1 MRQSLVVHTLLV
13 AALLVFALVACP
25 GAAPPASAQLGTTV
39 IFFDNFESGQ
49 GDWYPDN
56 GVWEMGHPT
65 AGPGEPHSEQNCWAT
80 VLGGNF
86 TAYIRSRLISP
97 EIQLPTL
104 TGQDELWLQFW
115 TWADYAASSY
125 SYVEVRYELP
135 GGGWSGWVDLDTG
148 YGFTY
153 PDWARVWVDLS
164 AYAGKTVQIGF
175 LHYPYETESYGW
187 CIDDVQIAVETPQ
200 FPHPE
205 DFELGWDGWHADNG
219 VWEIGTPTAGPG
231 AAHSGTSCAGTVLD
245 GTFPAY
251 IRSRLISPSIQ
262 LPALNAG
269 DELWLQ
275 FWTWAD
281 YAASS
286 YSYVEVRYKLP
297 GGGWSGWVDLDT
309 GYGFTYPDWAR
320 VWVDL
325 SAYAGKTVQIGF
337 LHYPYETESFGWCID
352 DVQVSVETP
361 HFRRPENFESGW
373 DGWHADN
380 GVWEVG
386 TPTAGPE
393 SAHSGTSC
401 VGTVLGGTFP
411 AYIRSRLI
419 SPSVR
424 LPSIPNPNPENEKL
438 WLQFWTWADYVSSS
452 YCYVQ
457 VMYQLPDGSWS
468 GWEDLDTGEGVTNP
482 VWARVR
488 ADLGAYA
495 GKKVRIGF
503 LHYPYGTESFG
514 WYIDDVTIL
523 AHTDTVGLYNPTTS
537 TFFLR
542 NSNTAGAAD
551 LTYRFGPTS
560 SSWVPLSANWDGDHD
575 DSSGLYDPI
584 AGKFYLRNANSP
596 GPANLTF
603 PFGPAPSTWKPLTGD
618 WNGDDTDSI
627 GLYSQATGTVY
638 LRNSNSAGPAD
649 LTFRFGPAP
658 TTWLPITGDWD
669 GDGIDT
675 IGLYDPT
682 AGKFYLRNSNSPGP
696 ADLTFRFGPVSS
708 GWLPVAGDWNND
720 GVDTIGLYSPTT
732 GTLYLRNDNSA
743 GVANRTF
750 RFGPAPSTWKPI
762 VGEWHAD

>member
-1 MRQSLVVHTLLV
+1 MRQSLVVHTILAAAVLLFV
-13 AALLVFALVACP
+13 LLGCLGV
-25 GAAPPASAQLGTTV
+25 APPASAQLGTTV
-39 IFFDNFESGQ
+39 IFSDDFESGQ
-49 GDWYPDN
+49 GDWYADN
-56 GVWEMGHPT
+56 GVWQMGHPT

-80 VLGGNF
+80 VLGANF
-86 TAYIRSRLISP
+86 TAYISSRLISP
-97 EIQLPTL
+97 EIQLPTP

-115 TWADYAASSY
+115 TWADYVSSSY
-125 SYVEVRYELP
+125 CGVQVRCQLP
-135 GGGWSGWVDLDTG
+135 EGGWSGWNYLDQG
-148 YGFTY
+148 HGFTY
-153 PDWARVWVDLS
+153 PGWARVWVDLRE
-164 AYAGKTVQIGF
+164 YAGEAVQIGF
-175 LHYPYETESYGW
+175 LHDPGGTESFGW
-187 CIDDVQIAVETPQ
+187 CVDDVQIAVETPQ
-200 FPHPE
+200 FP
-205 DFELGWDGWHADNG
+205 
-219 VWEIGTPTAGPG
+219 
-231 AAHSGTSCAGTVLD
+231 
-245 GTFPAY
+245 PA
-251 IRSRLISPSIQ
+251 
-262 LPALNAG
+262 
-269 DELWLQ
+269 E
-275 FWTWAD
+275 
-281 YAASS
+281 
-286 YSYVEVRYKLP
+286 
-297 GGGWSGWVDLDT
+297 
-309 GYGFTYPDWAR
+309 
-320 VWVDL
+320 
-325 SAYAGKTVQIGF
+325 
-337 LHYPYETESFGWCID
+337 H
-352 DVQVSVETP
+352 
-361 HFRRPENFESGW
+361 FESGW

-386 TPTAGPE
+386 TPTAGPGVAHGGTSCAATVLGGDFPVYISSRLISPTVQLPTLDTGDELWLRFYVWSDYLSSSYCGVQVSCQLPDGSWPGWAYLDTGYGFTYSGWTSVWVELSEYAGKTVRIGFLHDPGGTASFGWCIDDVWIGVETPQFRRPE
-393 SAHSGTSC
+393 SFESHFGGWHLDNGVWEIGTPTAGPAGAHSGTTC
-401 VGTVLGGTFP
+401 IGTVLGGEFP
-411 AYIRSRLI
+411 VYISSRVTTSTI
-419 SPSVR
+419 R

-503 LHYPYGTESFG
+503 LHDPGGTPSFG
-514 WYIDDVTIL
+514 WYIDDVTVL
-523 AHTDTVGLYNPTTS
+523 AHTSTAGLYNPATGTA
-537 TFFLR
+537 FLR

-551 LTYRFGPTS
+551 LTLRFGPAPNT
-560 SSWVPLSANWDGDHD
+560 WTPLSGNWDADWD
-575 DSSGLYDPI
+575 DTTGLYDP
-584 AGKFYLRNANSP
+584 AGGKFYLRNANSP
-596 GPANLTF
+596 GPADLTF
-603 PFGPAPSTWKPLTGD
+603 RFGPTPCTWKPLAGD
-618 WNGDDTDSI
+618 WDGDDTDSI